1 MQRETLACQDLE
13 DHQEQQG
20 SLEKMVPLGT
30 LVTWD
35 QEESPGSLDQRET
48 LEGLALAILDQE
60 EIQVTEATRATV
72 DPVEAEETVV
82 RREILEIKELR
93 ERKVNQ
99 DLLGSLDQEDQK
111 EGLVVMD
118 IQAQKEILDLLNAT

>member
-1 MQRETLACQDLE
+1 MQRETLACRDLE

-20 SLEKMVPLGT
+20 NLEKMVPLGT

-48 LEGLALAILDQE
+48 LEDLALAILDQE
-60 EIQVTEATRATV
+60 EIQVTEVTRATV
-72 DPVEAEETVV
+72 DPVAAEETVV

-93 ERKVNQ
+93 ESQVNQ
-99 DLLGSLDQEDQK
+99 DLLGSLDQEDQ
-111 EGLVVMD
+111 EESLVVMD
-118 IQAQKEILDLLNAT
+118 IQAQKEILDLPNAT